1 MKNIVKIIVLGLLIS
16 FTSCSDSEVLIDEV
30 YDSVDTE
37 TGVVVRTVSPP
48 AELVSLTNPD
58 NNNISLT
65 IEVQEGNGSTVPD
78 FKEVRAYVR
87 LYADQD
93 LAEPLT
99 TENGGEIL
107 ETLSGVADSSIFELS
122 PNGLPRGDFSFPTQQ
137 IVDGYVAA
145 GAVLED
151 FPVPTFIAL
160 RLEVEMTDGRIY
172 TNTDV
177 SVAVGGGV
185 YFVSPYFYRII
196 FLPF

>member
-1 MKNIVKIIVLGLLIS
+1 MIS